1 VEKSKYEVI
10 ITKFAFKKLSKLPE
24 NVKAELTERILAL
37 EDNPRPQ
44 GSTKLVNRD
53 GYRIRWTDYRIL
65 YTIKHLVLTVTVI
78 DAGHRKDI
86 YE

>member
-1 VEKSKYEVI
+1 MGKSKYEII

-24 NVKAELTERILAL
+24 NVKAELTAKILAL
-37 EDNPRPQ
+37 EDNPRPT
-44 GSTKLVNRD
+44 GAKKLVNRD

-65 YTIKHLVLTVTVI
+65 YTIEDHVLTVTVI